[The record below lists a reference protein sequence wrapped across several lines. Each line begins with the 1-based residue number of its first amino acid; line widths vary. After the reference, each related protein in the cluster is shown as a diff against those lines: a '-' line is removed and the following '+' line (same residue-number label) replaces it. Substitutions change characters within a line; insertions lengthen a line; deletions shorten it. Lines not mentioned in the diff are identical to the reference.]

1 VRSRELREATEKVMG
16 ANATAKQYPCV
27 GALRSW
33 RGPCVQVTGSFSLL
47 FWLTAAT
54 YTSCGVLWN
63 MCMKGEKLYP
73 QTMPTAPGAFSDS
86 FYANRTSRGLA
97 RGRQRRALERG
108 TTPTRSW
115 CRCSPQYR
123 LHSC

>member
-86 FYANRTSRGLA
+86 FDANRTSRVWHGGDREGPLNEPEPI
-97 RGRQRRALERG
+97 RVSRAQS
-108 TTPTRSW
+108 TPH
-115 CRCSPQYR
+115 Q
-123 LHSC
+123 L